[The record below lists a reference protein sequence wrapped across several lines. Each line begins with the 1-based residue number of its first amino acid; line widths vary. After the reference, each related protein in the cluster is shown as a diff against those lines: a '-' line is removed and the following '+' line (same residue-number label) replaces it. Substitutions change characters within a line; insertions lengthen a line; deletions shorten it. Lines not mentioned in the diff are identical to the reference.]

1 MASNDQSQ
9 YFNQQAAALAAQVAA
24 QAAQL
29 EFQRMRFEQLEL
41 PQFQTMSALDKE
53 KLAFQKATE
62 VWNQAFQEASVTGS
76 YGGVPAAQYLLSAS
90 QQTGTFY
97 QPGQLNATQQAQYQ
111 TLQQQVSTAQQQ
123 LMSLAPG
130 TPEYTTASA
139 ALAAARAQLAPL
151 QQILQGTNNAPVQTL
166 AGQNQQF
173 QQGLAIAQLTGIV
186 PNSLAPW
193 TPPAA
198 PVASGA
204 AGTGAGGLP
213 TPTAGEMP
221 PEGMSIADWL
231 KARQGGQAG
240 QWTWSP
246 SLGNYAFAPGA
257 DGPIIGP
264 AATTPGAPGTPAPP
278 GGPEPTPGTPGT
290 PAGGAAGGT
299 PTMAYL
305 QMLASLTGMYN
316 GEPTPEY
323 QQMLAALT
331 GQFNGQPTQAAMEF
345 AKQFGLSE
353 AAVTGMY
360 NGQPTQAAQEFAQ
373 QFGLSQAAVT
383 GMYQG
388 SPTQAAKEFE
398 ARLALD
404 TQHEQ
409 NSQANQM
416 LQLAASLRG
425 PRNAF
430 QFAKVLGGTP
440 QGLSDVLAAVS
451 GRYNLPGYQGGGAA
465 PEAVNVNNFMSDV
478 YAATPAGKQSAWA
491 SGAGPQN
498 QYWSPA
504 DVAMAAQPAPTS
516 LEGAP
521 TYAPQMN
528 QWSSPAP
535 SYTVNPPGAPA
546 PTNAYNYQPTGDG
559 SQTVYPPG
567 ISAPVQ
573 AGQVSSPAPLSGA
586 NLQQIGAQQMAAQP
600 YQLPRPSQWNAE
612 AYANL
617 GAYRQDLLG
626 AQYEAAGWDPQA
638 AIDQFKQSLPT
649 YGGPKTAKIAG
660 IA

>member
-1 MASNDQSQ
+1 MAANDQSQ

-29 EFQRMRFEQLEL
+29 EFQRMRFTQLEL

-76 YGGVPAAQYLLSAS
+76 YNGVPAAQYLLSAS

-97 QPGQLNATQQAQYQ
+97 QPGQLSATQQAQYQ

-123 LMSLAPG
+123 LVGLTPG

-173 QQGLAIAQLTGIV
+173 QQGLALAQLTGIV

-193 TPPAA
+193 APPAPAGSTAA
-198 PVASGA
+198 PTDATAGTDPGFYVWLSTHGLQPGDPALATRVPEFLANYASLPAADHQSYLSAGA
-204 AGTGAGGLP
+204 ANPQQYTFDISGWGQVPGLP
-213 TPTAGEMP
+213 PMSYAPATPVHEGAPGGTATTPT
-221 PEGMSIADWL
+221 
-231 KARQGGQAG
+231 GGA
-240 QWTWSP
+240 
-246 SLGNYAFAPGA
+246 AAPGA
-257 DGPIIGP
+257 
-264 AATTPGAPGTPAPP
+264 
-278 GGPEPTPGTPGT
+278 T
-290 PAGGAAGGT
+290 PAGGTAGGT

-305 QMLASLTGMYN
+305 QMLASLTGQFN
-316 GEPTPEY
+316 GQPTPEY

-331 GQFNGQPTQAAMEF
+331 GQFNGQPTQAALEF

-388 SPTQAAKEFE
+388 SPTQAAKEFQQN
-398 ARLALD
+398 LALQ
-404 TQHEQ
+404 TQQME

-430 QFAKVLGGTP
+430 QQARVIGGTP
-440 QGLSDVLAAVS
+440 GGLQDILASVA

-465 PEAVNVNNFMSDV
+465 PEAVNLQNFLGD
-478 YAATPAGKQSAWA
+478 TQ
-491 SGAGPQN
+491 
-498 QYWSPA
+498 
-504 DVAMAAQPAPTS
+504 AQAQGMPLYNPT
-516 LEGAP
+516 
-521 TYAPQMN
+521 QN

-535 SYTVNPPGAPA
+535 SYTVNPPGAQA
-546 PTNAYNYQPTGDG
+546 PSGGYNYQPTGDG
-559 SQTVYPPG
+559 SHTVYPPG

-573 AGQVSSPAPLSGA
+573 AAQVSSATPLSGA
-586 NLQQIGAQQMAAQP
+586 QLNQIGSQAMAQQP
-600 YQLPRPSQWNAE
+600 YILPSQMNAE
-612 AYANL
+612 NYNKL
-617 GAYRQDLLG
+617 GGYRQDLLWAG
-626 AQYEAAGWDPQA
+626 LENQGWDIGSAQDA
-638 AIDQFKQSLPT
+638 FKASLPQS
-649 YGGPKTAKIAG
+649 GGPKTAKIAIPG

>member
-1 MASNDQSQ
+1 MANDQSQ
-9 YFNQQAAALAAQVAA
+9 YFNNQAAALAAQVAA

-29 EFQRMRFEQLEL
+29 EFQRMRFQQLEL

-76 YGGVPAAQYLLSAS
+76 YNGVPAAQYLLSAS

-97 QPGQLNATQQAQYQ
+97 QPGQLSASQQAQYQ

-123 LMSLAPG
+123 LMSLTPG

-193 TPPAA
+193 TPPAPP
-198 PVASGA
+198 PVASGS
-204 AGTGAGGLP
+204 TGAPGTVDATGTDAGFYVWLSSHGLQPGDPSLATRIPEFLANYASLPAADHQSYLSAGAANPQQYTFDISAWSQVPGLP
-213 TPTAGEMP
+213 PMSYAPAAAATPVH
-221 PEGMSIADWL
+221 EG
-231 KARQGGQAG
+231 
-240 QWTWSP
+240 
-246 SLGNYAFAPGA
+246 APG
-257 DGPIIGP
+257 G
-264 AATTPGAPGTPAPP
+264 AATTPTGGATAPGT
-278 GGPEPTPGTPGT
+278 T

-305 QMLASLTGMYN
+305 QMLASLTGMFN
-316 GEPTPEY
+316 GQPTPEY

-331 GQFNGQPTQAAMEF
+331 GQFNGQPTQAALEF

-388 SPTQAAKEFE
+388 SPTQAAKEFQQN
-398 ARLALD
+398 LALQ
-404 TQHEQ
+404 TQQME

-430 QFAKVLGGTP
+430 QFAQVLGGTP
-440 QGLSDVLAAVS
+440 QGLSDVLSAVS

-465 PEAVNVNNFMSDV
+465 PEAVSLQSFMGDV
-478 YAATPAGKQSAWA
+478 YAATPAGGA
-491 SGAGPQN
+491 SMYNPTAGGQ
-498 QYWSPA
+498 WGT
-504 DVAMAAQPAPTS
+504 PAP
-516 LEGAP
+516 AH
-521 TYAPQMN
+521 
-528 QWSSPAP
+528 
-535 SYTVNPPGAPA
+535 TVSPPGAQA
-546 PTNAYNYQPTGDG
+546 PTNGWNYQPTGDG
-559 SQTVYPPG
+559 SNTVYPPG

-612 AYANL
+612 AYNNL